1 MKFAEVRGD
10 KLHSKDEK
18 EQEENNE
25 KTKIEIRGMF
35 TDWKEVNPEQAREYV
50 KTLKRRITNLN
61 DTEKN
66 KYINSKRLR
75 GATVE
80 ELEKCAK

>member
-1 MKFAEVRGD
+1 MK
-10 KLHSKDEK
+10 
-18 EQEENNE
+18 

-35 TDWKEVNPEQAREYV
+35 TDWKEATPKRAREYV
-50 KTLKRRITNLN
+50 KILKRGITNLN
-61 DTEKN
+61 DKNKN

-75 GATVE
+75 GTTVE

>member
-1 MKFAEVRGD
+1 MK
-10 KLHSKDEK
+10 
-18 EQEENNE
+18 

-35 TDWKEVNPEQAREYV
+35 TDWKEVNLNQAWEYV
-50 KTLKRRITNLN
+50 KMLKRGITNLT
-61 DTEKN
+61 DTDKN

-75 GATVE
+75 GTTVE

>member
-1 MKFAEVRGD
+1 MK
-10 KLHSKDEK
+10 
-18 EQEENNE
+18 

-35 TDWKEVNPEQAREYV
+35 TDWKEVKPKRAREYV
-50 KTLKRRITNLN
+50 KILKRGITSLN
-61 DTEKN
+61 DTDKN

-75 GATVE
+75 GTTVE

>member
-1 MKFAEVRGD
+1 MK
-10 KLHSKDEK
+10 
-18 EQEENNE
+18 

-35 TDWKEVNPEQAREYV
+35 TDWKEVKPERAMEYV
-50 KTLKRRITNLN
+50 KILKRGITNLS
-61 DTEKN
+61 DTDKN

-75 GATVE
+75 GTTVE

>member
-1 MKFAEVRGD
+1 MK
-10 KLHSKDEK
+10 
-18 EQEENNE
+18 

-50 KTLKRRITNLN
+50 KILKKRITNLN

-75 GATVE
+75 GTTVE

>member
-1 MKFAEVRGD
+1 MK
-10 KLHSKDEK
+10 
-18 EQEENNE
+18 

-35 TDWKEVNPEQAREYV
+35 TDWKEVNPERAREYV
-50 KTLKRRITNLN
+50 KILKRGITNLN
-61 DTEKN
+61 DTDKN

-75 GATVE
+75 GTTVE

>member
-1 MKFAEVRGD
+1 M
-10 KLHSKDEK
+10 
-18 EQEENNE
+18 E

-35 TDWKEVNPEQAREYV
+35 TDWKAVNPEQAREYV
-50 KTLKRRITNLN
+50 KILKKRITNLN

-75 GATVE
+75 GTTVE
-80 ELEKCAK
+80 ELELKDIIDGFLKEGEK

>member
-1 MKFAEVRGD
+1 M
-10 KLHSKDEK
+10 
-18 EQEENNE
+18 E

-50 KTLKRRITNLN
+50 KILKKRITNLN

-75 GATVE
+75 GTTVE
-80 ELEKCAK
+80 ELELKDIIDGFLKEGEK

>member
-1 MKFAEVRGD
+1 MK
-10 KLHSKDEK
+10 
-18 EQEENNE
+18 

-35 TDWKEVNPEQAREYV
+35 TDWIEVDPQQAREYV
-50 KTLKRRITNLN
+50 KILKRGITNLN
-61 DTEKN
+61 DTDKN

-75 GATVE
+75 GTTVE

>member
-1 MKFAEVRGD
+1 M
-10 KLHSKDEK
+10 
-18 EQEENNE
+18 E

-50 KTLKRRITNLN
+50 KILKKGITNLN

-75 GATVE
+75 GTTVE
-80 ELEKCAK
+80 GLEKCAK